1 MIDRTRCR
9 WTGPLRTLQVSSQ
22 PSFSRGDCGCRA
34 ACAARAARAAAGR
47 YVVEVSR
54 VRERHKR
61 ARLPARARARRRP
74 VPAPQKSNAD
84 RLRTFFSR
92 GAALGRS
99 DYAFKA
105 EENRTR
111 IHATDIGMSPS
122 KNVCEFVLVVAS
134 GLGRSEYCSARA
146 AVRREVVQL

>member
-1 MIDRTRCR
+1 MWWRLAGFASATSVLDFLHELAH
-9 WTGPLRTLQVSSQ
+9 G
-22 PSFSRGDCGCRA
+22 GDQ
-34 ACAARAARAAAGR
+34 
-47 YVVEVSR
+47 S
-54 VRERHKR
+54 
-61 ARLPARARARRRP
+61 PP
-74 VPAPQKSNAD
+74 PQKSNAD

-111 IHATDIGMSPS
+111 IHGTDIGMSPS